1 MSHSV
6 RYRNNHLTYFSLYS
20 SRTGGPQPW
29 IKEPR
34 SHFHRLAVEGDDD
47 SVVSLTS
54 RLQHPGGYPTGE
66 NFAFQVTCAKLGTV
80 DLILI
85 VGNEKSLTLPK
96 PGSCLSLTF
105 FSTFTKI
112 TLSCFSFSVFKYVKF
127 LSQFWHGRR
136 SASSA
141 ASRTR
146 SNLRPKFAS
155 PRKTHVPSW
164 PRLWA
169 VWQPLLPI
177 TYPQLFPCL
186 IQLAK
191 NSIIFQPLTSGTMRI
206 FKKID
211 FM

>member
-1 MSHSV
+1 MSFLARALSLTLKFSGLACWRCNSRCIQAACAYSARVQFSPFGPRIIVHNYMVIVAFFKVIIHQSFISFMFLRANSIYVLMRASMSHSV

-112 TLSCFSFSVFKYVKF
+112 IFV
-127 LSQFWHGRR
+127 
-136 SASSA
+136 
-141 ASRTR
+141 
-146 SNLRPKFAS
+146 
-155 PRKTHVPSW
+155 
-164 PRLWA
+164 
-169 VWQPLLPI
+169 
-177 TYPQLFPCL
+177 LFF
-186 IQLAK
+186 
-191 NSIIFQPLTSGTMRI
+191 IFCI
-206 FKKID
+206 
-211 FM
+211 

>member
-112 TLSCFSFSVFKYVKF
+112 IFV
-127 LSQFWHGRR
+127 
-136 SASSA
+136 
-141 ASRTR
+141 
-146 SNLRPKFAS
+146 
-155 PRKTHVPSW
+155 
-164 PRLWA
+164 
-169 VWQPLLPI
+169 
-177 TYPQLFPCL
+177 LFF
-186 IQLAK
+186 
-191 NSIIFQPLTSGTMRI
+191 IFCI
-206 FKKID
+206 
-211 FM
+211 